1 MYKINKTYIV
11 ILAAAFVFAY
21 MEGGGLAYTIFYS
34 MLFIFIIGLFDSLLH
49 LKDLYIAI
57 KCDQNSYSTGESA
70 TFNLVAENNCV
81 VPVSFLLLKN
91 EALKK
96 FNPKYED
103 QCISLRISEI
113 KWIRMDE
120 MFLVRG
126 IYNFGNTVYTFK
138 DMFSILQITRVVN
151 QDTNI
156 KIYPKIHTIKELQSV
171 GNENFDALIN
181 KKGNIEDLS
190 TIDDIRKYRFGDSLK
205 RIHWKVSAKHGELY
219 TRNFDTYTGE
229 ECKLILD
236 MNFVSY
242 QMDQGEICEE
252 KLVEFF
258 CSVLQYMC
266 RKGIKAKAYI
276 NNEKNTSFDVL
287 SANDMEIIKEYFLYN
302 KSVGM
307 GIFADFIETCIGD
320 LDKYSTVCI
329 FAPRITEK
337 LTGNLLK
344 LKYSGYN
351 IMMFY
356 IINDKENMKQVLRLK
371 NSGIE
376 SLNFNELVS

>member
-1 MYKINKTYIV
+1 M
-11 ILAAAFVFAY
+11 AAAFVFAY
-21 MEGGGLAYTIFYS
+21 MEGGGLPYTIFYS
-34 MLFIFIIGLFDSLLH
+34 MLIIFIIGLFDSLLH
-49 LKDLYIAI
+49 LKDLYISI
-57 KCDQNSYSTGESA
+57 KCDKNSYSTGESA
-70 TFNLVAENNCV
+70 TFNLVAENNCI
-81 VPVSFLLLKN
+81 VPVSFLVLKN
-91 EALKK
+91 ESLKK
-96 FNPKYED
+96 FNSKYED
-103 QCISLRISEI
+103 QCISLRVNEI
-113 KWIRMDE
+113 QWIRMDE

-126 IYNFGNTVYTFK
+126 IYNFGNTVFTFK

-151 QDTNI
+151 QNTNI

-181 KKGNIEDLS
+181 KKGNTEDLS

-266 RKGIKAKAYI
+266 RKGTKAKAYI
-276 NNEKNTSFDVL
+276 NNAKNTSFDVL
-287 SANDMEIIKEYFLYN
+287 SINDMEIIKEYFLYN
-302 KSVGM
+302 KSEGM

-320 LDKYSTVCI
+320 MDKYSTVCI

-337 LTGNLLK
+337 LTGKLLK

>member
-1 MYKINKTYIV
+1 MYKINKVYI
-11 ILAAAFVFAY
+11 IIMAAAFVFAY
-21 MEGGGLAYTIFYS
+21 MEGGGLPYTIFYS
-34 MLFIFIIGLFDSLLH
+34 MLIIFVIGLFDSLLH

-57 KCDQNSYSTGESA
+57 KCDKNSYSTGESA

-81 VPVSFLLLKN
+81 VPVSFLVLKN
-91 EALKK
+91 ESLKK
-96 FNPKYED
+96 FNSKYED
-103 QCISLRISEI
+103 QCISLSVNEI
-113 KWIRMDE
+113 QWIRMDE

-181 KKGNIEDLS
+181 KKGNTEDLS

-242 QMDQGEICEE
+242 QMDQGEIYEE

-266 RKGIKAKAYI
+266 RKGTKAKAYI
-276 NNEKNTSFDVL
+276 NNAKNTSFDVL
-287 SANDMEIIKEYFLYN
+287 SVNDMEIIKEYFLYN
-302 KSVGM
+302 KSEGM

-320 LDKYSTVCI
+320 IDKYSTVCI

-337 LTGNLLK
+337 LTGKLLK

-371 NSGIE
+371 NLGIE